1 MLKNKKILITGI
13 ANKFSIANGIAQSM
27 RKNGAELAFAYQNER
42 LLKKIKPIA
51 DDLELNVGFLTG
63 MLIGIN
69 PMNAHQ
75 LKVLIKVFLRKI
87 SSLKVK

>member
-27 RKNGAELAFAYQNER
+27 SKNGAELAFAYQNER

-51 DDLELNVGFLTG
+51 TTLNNVRISFADLSPIKGKKSLIDAPQAIPLFSTNNNLN
-63 MLIGIN
+63 
-69 PMNAHQ
+69 Q
-75 LKVLIKVFLRKI
+75 L
-87 SSLKVK
+87 